1 MTMIL
6 FIALKM
12 ALPSAPWCS
21 GSHPQDATL
30 QQDPS
35 CALLFYVLKCPA
47 KTQHN
52 SRVLSW
58 NKWEWRHYFGWEIP
72 AILRKSTLEGPVVV
86 FWRKRQGD
94 PGCTVFCCCWYSWQ
108 SGEALAPP
116 RYSLQ
121 MLRRLL
127 QLCKGNTVAQ
137 THMRAHTHT
146 HVCQFPLL
154 PCSLTGKKGKAFLS
168 FLIPPM
174 TGTFSF
180 LHFWLKS
187 RCCSGSV
194 LHFPPGQVSKCCTTL
209 DVNFSWRTSTWR
221 SQGAMHT
228 LHLPNKLLD
237 LHFAIH
243 PSVLLAMKPWSLLL
257 AFPAGSQF

>member
-47 KTQHN
+47 KTQRN
-52 SRVLSW
+52 SRVVSW
-58 NKWEWRHYFGWEIP
+58 NIWEWRHYFGWEIP
-72 AILRKSTLEGPVVV
+72 AILKKSTLEDPVVV

-108 SGEALAPP
+108 SEEASLSPP
-116 RYSLQ
+116 SPPSLQ

-127 QLCKGNTVAQ
+127 QWCKGNTVAQ
-137 THMRAHTHT
+137 AHMHTHT
-146 HVCQFPLL
+146 HVPVSSSTLQFNRKKRESLPLF
-154 PCSLTGKKGKAFLS
+154 PDSLHDWHIF
-168 FLIPPM
+168 
-174 TGTFSF
+174 
-180 LHFWLKS
+180 
-187 RCCSGSV
+187 
-194 LHFPPGQVSKCCTTL
+194 FP
-209 DVNFSWRTSTWR
+209 
-221 SQGAMHT
+221 
-228 LHLPNKLLD
+228 
-237 LHFAIH
+237 
-243 PSVLLAMKPWSLLL
+243 SLLIKVQML
-257 AFPAGSQF
+257 QWKCTALPSWTS